1 MPRLP
6 DDHVHDEELGTFED
20 YRHRAWD
27 GAYGFWQSFL
37 DFALRDNVLE
47 VAVGL
52 MYVSLSYFYSP
63 PRIASTSSF
72 RFSFLATSFSDI
84 MLELHVL
91 IMN

>member
-6 DDHVHDEELGTFED
+6 DSPDEEYGTFED

-27 GAYGFWQSFL
+27 GAYGFFQSFV

-52 MYVSLSYFYSP
+52 M
-63 PRIASTSSF
+63 
-72 RFSFLATSFSDI
+72 
-84 MLELHVL
+84 
-91 IMN
+91 

>member
-6 DDHVHDEELGTFED
+6 DDHDEEHGTFED

-27 GAYGFWQSFL
+27 GAYSFWQSFL

-52 MYVSLSYFYSP
+52 MYVLCP
-63 PRIASTSSF
+63 NSSHCIKCF
-72 RFSFLATSFSDI
+72 RDFRL
-84 MLELHVL
+84 LHVL
-91 IMN
+91 IAGPYPSLL

>member
-1 MPRLP
+1 MPHLA
-6 DDHVHDEELGTFED
+6 DDHVMLDEEHGTFED

-52 MYVSLSYFYSP
+52 M
-63 PRIASTSSF
+63 
-72 RFSFLATSFSDI
+72 
-84 MLELHVL
+84 
-91 IMN
+91 